1 MLGEGSF
8 GFARAARCRHTGSL
22 RAVKS
27 VRLKAVSDPR
37 RLKLEI
43 SIARRL
49 DHPNV
54 VRLFEIFH
62 GREHIHLVLELC
74 TGGELFDRIVDEG
87 ANGFNE
93 GTAARYVQQM
103 LASIC
108 YLHAHDVAHRD
119 VKPENF
125 LFQSNAPDAK
135 LKIIDFGL
143 AKEVE

>member
-93 GTAARYVQQM
+93 GTAASSSTGLWTKGPM
-103 LASIC
+103 AST
-108 YLHAHDVAHRD
+108 
-119 VKPENF
+119 K
-125 LFQSNAPDAK
+125 
-135 LKIIDFGL
+135 
-143 AKEVE
+143 